1 MPLTDMPV
9 NDAGVPA
16 DLRPGTDRVVILDD
30 IPTPTLSLRV
40 HPVGDPDR
48 VGYIDHADL
57 ALAPDQEQSYG
68 GRTEVDDQHR

>member
-30 IPTPTLSLRV
+30 TPTPTLSLRA
-40 HPVGDPDR
+40 HPVGDPD
-48 VGYIDHADL
+48 
-57 ALAPDQEQSYG
+57 PS
-68 GRTEVDDQHR
+68 T